1 LNAKLLF
8 VTRVYLLEDDPLVAQ
23 INAQMVGS
31 IAGFEV
37 IGMART
43 VRQARKEILEFFPD
57 LLLLDVYL
65 PDGNG
70 LELLHELRTQRQ
82 NVVAMMITAAN
93 ESFTVQRALSDGVLD
108 YLVKPFER
116 IRLETALERFLL
128 HQKIQN
134 EARLTQKSIDALL
147 GHRLEP
153 ELPKGIDAQKLEQ
166 VKTMLRGAAQA
177 QSAEDMAAGL
187 GISRVTAWRYL
198 EYLCSTAW
206 ARLETEQSGA
216 GRPTKRYKKV

>member
-1 LNAKLLF
+1 

-23 INAQMVGS
+23 INAQMVQS

-37 IGMART
+37 IGLART
-43 VRQARKEILEFFPD
+43 VRQAKKEILELYPD

-82 NVVAMMITAAN
+82 NVMAMMITAAN
-93 ESFTVQRALSDGVLD
+93 DRDSVQKALADGVLD

-116 IRLETALERFLL
+116 LRLEAALERFVL
-128 HQKIQN
+128 HQKIQA
-134 EARLTQKSIDALL
+134 ESRLSQDSIDTLL

-153 ELPKGIDAQKLEQ
+153 ELPKGIDAHKLEQ
-166 VKTMLRGAAQA
+166 VKTTLRSAAHPN
-177 QSAEDMAAGL
+177 SAEDVAAVL

-198 EYLCSTAW
+198 EHLCATGW

-216 GRPTKRYKKV
+216 GRPTKRYRRLG

>member
-1 LNAKLLF
+1 M
-8 VTRVYLLEDDPLVAQ
+8 TRVFLVEDDALVAQ
-23 INAQMVGS
+23 INAQMVSS
-31 IAGFEV
+31 IAGFTV
-37 IGMART
+37 VGIART
-43 VRQARKEILEFFPD
+43 VRQAKKEILELYPD

-82 NVVAMMITAAN
+82 NLLAMMITAAN
-93 ESFTVQRALSDGVLD
+93 DSASVQRALSEGVLD

-116 IRLETALERFLL
+116 LRLEQALERFKL
-128 HQKIQN
+128 HQKIQA
-134 EARLTQKSIDALL
+134 ESKLSQASIDALL

-166 VKTMLRGAAQA
+166 VKNVLRGATQPK
-177 QSAEDMAAGL
+177 SAEDVAMLL

-198 EYLCSTAW
+198 EHLCSVAW
-206 ARLETEQSGA
+206 AQLETDQSGA
-216 GRPTKRYKKV
+216 GRPTKRYRRVG

>member
-1 LNAKLLF
+1 M
-8 VTRVYLLEDDPLVAQ
+8 VRVYLLEDDPLVAQ

-31 IAGFEV
+31 IVGFEV

-43 VRQARKEILEFFPD
+43 VRQAKKEILELYPD

-70 LELLHELRTQRQ
+70 LDLLHQLRTQRQ

-93 ESFTVQRALSDGVLD
+93 DSASVQQALSDGVLD

-116 IRLETALERFLL
+116 ARLETALERFVL
-128 HQKIQN
+128 HQKIQT
-134 EARLTQKSIDALL
+134 ESRLTQKSIDALL
-147 GHRLEP
+147 GHRLEQG
-153 ELPKGIDAQKLEQ
+153 LPKGIDAQKLEQ

-177 QSAEDMAAGL
+177 KSAEDVAVGL

-198 EYLCSTAW
+198 EHLCSTAW

-216 GRPTKRYKKV
+216 GRPTKRYKKL